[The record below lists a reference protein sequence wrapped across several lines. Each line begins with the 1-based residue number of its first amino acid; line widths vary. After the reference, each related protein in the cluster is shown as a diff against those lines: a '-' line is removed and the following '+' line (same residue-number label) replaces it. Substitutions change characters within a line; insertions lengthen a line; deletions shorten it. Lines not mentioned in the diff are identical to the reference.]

1 MLPRQD
7 PTLDTTLQMQTEKK
21 LVPDRFQLK
30 KKLGQGTFSKC
41 SPTFYSN

>member
-1 MLPRQD
+1 MLPRQELALA
-7 PTLDTTLQMQTEKK
+7 PALHGLPEKK

-41 SPTFYSN
+41 SPTFYAS